1 MSNTMPAIFVSHG
14 APSLIID
21 DCPTRDF
28 FKHLGQELGRPRAIV
43 SVSAHWTTAE
53 PKVSI
58 APQPETIY
66 DFGGFAEELYSLVY
80 QPPGDPVLGQKVLS
94 LLKEQ
99 GIPGGKD
106 SSRGLDH
113 GTWVPLML
121 MYPEA
126 DIPVVQLSVQPQLD
140 PGHHLAIGRALASLR
155 EQGVLIMG
163 SGAVTHNLSDFF
175 GRDLGAHPLPY
186 ACEFAEWVAES
197 VTENSIEA
205 LTDYRRQ
212 GPSALKNHPTPEH
225 FLPLFVAMGAGRE
238 GGRVL
243 HTGFTFGA
251 ISMAAF
257 AWD

>member
-1 MSNTMPAIFVSHG
+1 MSTTMPAIFVSHG

-21 DCPTRDF
+21 ECPTRDF
-28 FKHLGQELGRPRAIV
+28 LKLLGQQLGRPRAIV

-53 PKVSI
+53 PRVSI
-58 APQPETIY
+58 SPRPETMY
-66 DFGGFAEELYSLVY
+66 DFGGFAEELYSLAY
-80 QPPGDPVLGQKVLS
+80 QAPGDPVLGQKVLS

-121 MYPEA
+121 MYPET
-126 DIPVVQLSVQPQLD
+126 DIPVIQLSVQPHLD
-140 PGHHLAIGRALASLR
+140 PGHHLAIGRALAPLR

-163 SGAVTHNLSDFF
+163 SGAVTHNLADFF
-175 GRDLGAHPLPY
+175 GRDLGAPPLPY
-186 ACEFAEWVAES
+186 ASAFAEWVAES
-197 VTENSIEA
+197 VTANRVEA
-205 LTDYRRQ
+205 LTDYRRL
-212 GPSALKNHPTPEH
+212 GPAAPRNHPTPEH
-225 FLPLFVAMGAGRE
+225 FLPLFVAMGAGRA

-243 HTGFTFGA
+243 HDGFTYGA

>member
-1 MSNTMPAIFVSHG
+1 MLNTMPAIFVSHG
-14 APSLIID
+14 APSLVLD
-21 DCPTRDF
+21 ECPTRDF
-28 FKHLGQELGRPRAIV
+28 LKHLGQELRRPRAIV
-43 SVSAHWTTAE
+43 SVSAHWTTME

-58 APQPETIY
+58 TPRPDTIY

-80 QPPGDPVLGQKVLS
+80 RPPGDPVLGQKVLS
-94 LLKEQ
+94 LLREQ
-99 GIPGGKD
+99 EISGGKD
-106 SSRGLDH
+106 SSMGLDH

-126 DIPVVQLSVQPQLD
+126 DIPVIQLSVQPQWP
-140 PGHHLAIGRALASLR
+140 PGHHLAIGRALAPLR

-175 GRDLGAHPLPY
+175 GRDLGAPPLPY
-186 ACEFAEWVAES
+186 ASEFAEWVAKS
-197 VTENSIEA
+197 VAENDVEA
-205 LTDYRRQ
+205 LTDYRHQ

-225 FLPLFVAMGAGRE
+225 FLPLFVTMGAARA